1 MEIALFAF
9 CLVPFPLFRY
19 IIKGLQKICKTGRQ
33 RAGSR
38 PKAAGGKEHKVTQ
51 EAETP
56 IKTAEPGR
64 QPAAPADTAQSRPA
78 AEVHIMREKAAQ
90 NKTALGRVHRKL
102 LRLMLVSLT
111 VTFIALTVVAGAII
125 YKVTH
130 IYSTPKTAPA
140 VPQAQNS
147 GGIFIQTAP
156 NSGAAAAFPP
166 KAQAEAAAMP
176 PEQLITATPGEK
188 LEEVSL
194 SGNLLLLRLSN
205 KNSKDKVLLI
215 YDFVKKQPVARIR
228 LAGTE

>member
-1 MEIALFAF
+1 M
-9 CLVPFPLFRY
+9 
-19 IIKGLQKICKTGRQ
+19 
-33 RAGSR
+33 
-38 PKAAGGKEHKVTQ
+38 TQ

-156 NSGAAAAFPP
+156 NSGAASAFPP
-166 KAQAEAAAMP
+166 AAGTTPPTAKSAALP